1 MKIFIGLIIGF
12 SLLLAS
18 IDINNAGKSQL
29 MGLSGVGAKKADA
42 IIKYRK
48 ANCFKS
54 VNELMKVKGLGQK
67 FVEKN
72 KKSIKVGKCKK

>member
-1 MKIFIGLIIGF
+1 MKIFIGLVIGF
-12 SLLLAS
+12 VLLFAS
-18 IDINNAGKSQL
+18 VDINNASKSQL

-48 ANCFKS
+48 SNCFKS

-72 KKSIKVGKCKK
+72 KKDIKIGKCKR